1 MLVVEGR
8 KEDILAKFSEQVKAE
23 KKLVSEYLS
32 GSGLGSIYDY
42 LITDLFMIDTN
53 FKYLDDILTNY
64 YRGWKKTEDEIEP
77 FGYNQAK
84 DYVESRRGG
93 IDILVEA
100 LKFFDVHKNKY
111 EHQELRN
118 YVDRGFFDFLR
129 ETEILRDEFN
139 KKKGEKEVVKVFDS
153 ENLLVVRPT
162 SYESSC
168 LYGAGTKWCTA
179 SKQSSNHYENY
190 SNAGALYYFITRG
203 VDQSNRFYKVAL
215 FKNDLGINEW
225 WDALDENLDKKNTEL
240 LESAYG
246 RAIEA
251 VEKDFET
258 LGIREDFNT
267 KIFGDRSIR
276 VSKELTSSPYSPEL
290 TLDFVS
296 QGVEDNLAKLKLE
309 VGIRAKRT
317 YKTIAT
323 FDLKV
328 GTVLNTTD
336 YRNVLLSNTIF
347 DFPSENVAKLI
358 SPSRNP
364 LTFELGNYTSP
375 MDLLFSVFTR
385 KIFEEVFPKV
395 REKRELWEKYLP
407 KEKIYISSSSPY
419 TFAQRDSGLIK
430 KLTDWLDSGKK
441 GGRLDFLINSGI
453 LRKLGNKFYSLNTGE
468 EINERGY
475 LSTFFASALN
485 AGIIST
491 ERKGRQLL
499 IKKGPNYTKFK
510 RGAQI
515 VRL

>member
-64 YRGWKKTEDEIEP
+64 YRGWKKTEDEIEH

-179 SKQSSNHYENY
+179 SKQSMDHFLNY
-190 SNAGALYYFITRG
+190 SSTGGLYYII
-203 VDQSNRFYKVAL
+203 
-215 FKNDLGINEW
+215 FK
-225 WDALDENLDKKNTEL
+225 
-240 LESAYG
+240 
-246 RAIEA
+246 
-251 VEKDFET
+251 
-258 LGIREDFNT
+258 
-267 KIFGDRSIR
+267 KI
-276 VSKELTSSPYSPEL
+276 
-290 TLDFVS
+290 
-296 QGVEDNLAKLKLE
+296 Q
-309 VGIRAKRT
+309 
-317 YKTIAT
+317 
-323 FDLKV
+323 
-328 GTVLNTTD
+328 
-336 YRNVLLSNTIF
+336 
-347 DFPSENVAKLI
+347 
-358 SPSRNP
+358 
-364 LTFELGNYTSP
+364 
-375 MDLLFSVFTR
+375 
-385 KIFEEVFPKV
+385 
-395 REKRELWEKYLP
+395 
-407 KEKIYISSSSPY
+407 
-419 TFAQRDSGLIK
+419 
-430 KLTDWLDSGKK
+430 
-441 GGRLDFLINSGI
+441 
-453 LRKLGNKFYSLNTGE
+453 
-468 EINERGY
+468 
-475 LSTFFASALN
+475 
-485 AGIIST
+485 
-491 ERKGRQLL
+491 
-499 IKKGPNYTKFK
+499 
-510 RGAQI
+510 
-515 VRL
+515 

>member
-491 ERKGRQLL
+491 ERKGRKLL

>member
-8 KEDILAKFSEQVKAE
+8 KEDILAKYSEQVKAE

-64 YRGWKKTEDEIEP
+64 YRGWKRTEDEINP
-77 FGYNQAK
+77 LGYNHAK
-84 DYVESRRGG
+84 DYVESRRGE

-100 LKFFDVHKNKY
+100 LKFFDVHKKKY
-111 EHQELRN
+111 KHQELRN

-215 FKNDLGINEW
+215 FKNELGINQW
-225 WDALDENLDKKNTEL
+225 WDALDEKLDKKNTEL

-276 VSKELTSSPYSPEL
+276 LSKELTNSPISPEL

-296 QGVEDNLAKLKLE
+296 QGVEDNVAKLRVE
-309 VGIRAKRT
+309 VGIRTKRT
-317 YKTIAT
+317 YETIAT

-328 GTVLNTTD
+328 GTGLYN
-336 YRNVLLSNTIF
+336 NVFLSNTIF
-347 DFPSENVAKLI
+347 DFPSESVAKLI

-364 LTFELGNYTSP
+364 LTFELGADTST
-375 MDLLFSVFTR
+375 MDTLFTNFTR
-385 KIFEEVFPKV
+385 KIFQEVFPSV

-441 GGRLDFLINSGI
+441 GGRLDFLIDSGI
-453 LRKLGNKFYSLNTGE
+453 LRKMGNKFYSLNTGE

-515 VRL
+515 VRV

>member
-215 FKNDLGINEW
+215 FKNDLGINQW

-328 GTVLNTTD
+328 GTVLNNTD

>member
-1 MLVVEGR
+1 
-8 KEDILAKFSEQVKAE
+8 
-23 KKLVSEYLS
+23 
-32 GSGLGSIYDY
+32 
-42 LITDLFMIDTN
+42 
-53 FKYLDDILTNY
+53 
-64 YRGWKKTEDEIEP
+64 
-77 FGYNQAK
+77 
-84 DYVESRRGG
+84 
-93 IDILVEA
+93 
-100 LKFFDVHKNKY
+100 
-111 EHQELRN
+111 
-118 YVDRGFFDFLR
+118 
-129 ETEILRDEFN
+129 
-139 KKKGEKEVVKVFDS
+139 
-153 ENLLVVRPT
+153 
-162 SYESSC
+162 
-168 LYGAGTKWCTA
+168 
-179 SKQSSNHYENY
+179 
-190 SNAGALYYFITRG
+190 LYYFITRG

-215 FKNDLGINEW
+215 FKNELGINQW
-225 WDALDENLDKKNTEL
+225 WDALDEKLDKKNTEL

-309 VGIRAKRT
+309 VGIRTKRT

-328 GTVLNTTD
+328 GTVLNN
-336 YRNVLLSNTIF
+336 NVFLSNTIF

-364 LTFELGNYTSP
+364 LTFELGNDTSP

-385 KIFEEVFPKV
+385 KIFQEVFPKV

-441 GGRLDFLINSGI
+441 GGRLDFLIDSGI
-453 LRKLGNKFYSLNTGE
+453 LRKLGNKFYSLTTGE

-515 VRL
+515 VRV

>member
-215 FKNDLGINEW
+215 FKNDLGINQW

-375 MDLLFSVFTR
+375 MDLLFSVFTS
-385 KIFEEVFPKV
+385 KIFQEVFPKV

>member
-8 KEDILAKFSEQVKAE
+8 KEDILSKYSEQVKAE
-23 KKLVSEYLS
+23 KKLVSEYLNG
-32 GSGLGSIYDY
+32 GSLGSIYDY

-77 FGYNQAK
+77 FAYNQAK
-84 DYVESRRGG
+84 DYVESGRGG

-100 LKFFDVHKNKY
+100 LKFFDVHKKKY
-111 EHQELRN
+111 KHQELRN
-118 YVDRGFFDFLR
+118 YVERGFFDFLR

-139 KKKGEKEVVKVFDS
+139 KKKGEKEAVKVFES

-179 SKQSSNHYENY
+179 SKQSSKHYENY
-190 SNAGALYYFITRG
+190 SDAGALYYFITRG
-203 VDQSNRFYKVAL
+203 VDPSNRFYKVAL
-215 FKNDLGINEW
+215 FKNDVGINQW

-246 RAIEA
+246 RAIDA
-251 VEKDFET
+251 VERDFET
-258 LGIREDFNT
+258 LGIREDYTT

-276 VSKELTSSPYSPEL
+276 ASARLTSSPNSPEL

-296 QGVEDNLAKLKLE
+296 QGVEDNVAKLKLS
-309 VGIRAKRT
+309 VGIRTKRT

-328 GTVLNTTD
+328 VTGLN
-336 YRNVLLSNTIF
+336 NGVFISNTIF
-347 DFPSENVAKLI
+347 DFPSENVANLI

-364 LTFELGNYTSP
+364 LTFELGSDTST
-375 MDLLFSVFTR
+375 MDLLFLNYQR
-385 KIFEEVFPKV
+385 KIFQEVFPKV
-395 REKRELWEKYLP
+395 REKKELWEKYLP

-419 TFAQRDSGLIK
+419 TFAKRDSGLIK
-430 KLTDWLDSGKK
+430 KLTDWLDSRKK
-441 GGRLDFLINSGI
+441 GGRLDFLIDSGI
-453 LRKLGNKFYSLNTGE
+453 LRKMGNKFYSSTTGE

-475 LSTFFASALN
+475 LSTFFSSALD

-515 VRL
+515 VRV

>member
-190 SNAGALYYFITRG
+190 SHAGALYYFITRG

-215 FKNDLGINEW
+215 FKNDLGINQW

-491 ERKGRQLL
+491 ERKGRKLL

>member
-215 FKNDLGINEW
+215 FKNDLGINQW

>member
-8 KEDILAKFSEQVKAE
+8 KEDILAKYTEQVKAE

-84 DYVESRRGG
+84 DYVESKRQG

-100 LKFFDVHKNKY
+100 IKFFDVHKKKY
-111 EHQELRN
+111 KHQELRN

-129 ETEILRDEFN
+129 ETEMLRDEFN
-139 KKKGEKEVVKVFDS
+139 KKKGEKDAVKVFDS

-179 SKQSSNHYENY
+179 SKQSSKHYENY
-190 SNAGALYYFITRG
+190 SEAGALYYFITRG

-225 WDALDENLDKKNTEL
+225 WDALDEKLDKKNTEL

-246 RAIEA
+246 RAIE
-251 VEKDFET
+251 VVDEDFET

-276 VSKELTSSPYSPEL
+276 VSKELTSSPNSPEL

-296 QGVEDNLAKLKLE
+296 QGVEDNVAKLKLE
-309 VGIRAKRT
+309 VGIRTKKK
-317 YKTIAT
+317 YETIAT

-328 GTVLNTTD
+328 GTVLYN
-336 YRNVLLSNTIF
+336 NVFISNTIF

-358 SPSRNP
+358 SPSKNP
-364 LTFELGNYTSP
+364 LTFELGSDTSTMNSLFLNYQ
-375 MDLLFSVFTR
+375 R
-385 KIFEEVFPKV
+385 KIFQEVYPSV
-395 REKRELWEKYLP
+395 REKKELWQKYFP
-407 KEKIYISSSSPY
+407 KEKIYISSLSPY
-419 TFAQRDSGLIK
+419 TFAKRDSGLIK

-453 LRKLGNKFYSLNTGE
+453 LTKRGNKFYSLNTGE

-510 RGAQI
+510 RGVQI
-515 VRL
+515 VRV

>member
-53 FKYLDDILTNY
+53 FKYLDDILRNY
-64 YRGWKKTEDEIEP
+64 YRDWNSPQEDIQPLSFEIANRYIIEKRDEI
-77 FGYNQAK
+77 
-84 DYVESRRGG
+84 DR
-93 IDILVEA
+93 LVEA
-100 LKFFDVHKNKY
+100 LKFFDVHNKKY
-111 EHQELRN
+111 KHQEFKKYADNDLF
-118 YVDRGFFDFLR
+118 YFLKETDSLR
-129 ETEILRDEFN
+129 EEFN
-139 KKKGEKEVVKVFDS
+139 KKKAEKEVVKVFES

-190 SNAGALYYFITRG
+190 SNTGALYYFITRG
-203 VDQSNRFYKVAL
+203 VNQSNRFYKVAL
-215 FKNDLGINEW
+215 FRNEVGINQW
-225 WDALDENLDKKNTEL
+225 WDALDEKLDKKNTEL

-258 LGIREDFNT
+258 LGIRENFNI

-276 VSKELTSSPYSPEL
+276 VSSELVSSPYSPEL

-296 QGVEDNLAKLKLE
+296 QGVEDNVAKFKLE
-309 VGIRAKRT
+309 VGIRTKRA
-317 YKTIAT
+317 YQTIAT

-328 GTVLNTTD
+328 GTVLNN
-336 YRNVLLSNTIF
+336 NVFLSNTIF

-364 LTFELGNYTSP
+364 LTFELGNYPSP
-375 MDLLFSVFTR
+375 IDLLFSTFTR
-385 KIFEEVFPKV
+385 KIFQEVFLKV

-441 GGRLDFLINSGI
+441 GGRLDFLIDSGI
-453 LRKLGNKFYSLNTGE
+453 LRKLGNKFYSLTTGE
-468 EINERGY
+468 EINERSY
-475 LSTFFASALN
+475 LSTFFASALD

-491 ERKGRQLL
+491 ERKGRQFL

>member
-215 FKNDLGINEW
+215 FKNDLGINQW

-491 ERKGRQLL
+491 ERKGRKLL